1 MSHLSHDVIDATIEE
16 LRHVALAAEDACGYF
31 AALYVRVTQDIAGR
45 VRDRGFEDGARMEAL
60 ADTFAGYYLRAR
72 RGEGP
77 VPRCWQA
84 SWDVAPDPDLL
95 IVQHLLLGANAHVN
109 HDLTQAV
116 VDVAERHG
124 GLAAV
129 RDDFDTV
136 NDVLAASFTSVIR
149 DLDRVSRWASEA
161 AALGGGLL
169 FNFSLRRAR
178 STAWQGAQRLEA
190 LDADERREYVHQL
203 DGWVST
209 LAYLITHPSPPV
221 ALLARLGRRLEMQD
235 AVLVTRVLLGDIT
248 AQEAFRAA
256 GGRLRTA

>member
-1 MSHLSHDVIDATIEE
+1 VIDATIEE
-16 LRHVALAAEDACGYF
+16 LRGVALAAEDASGYF
-31 AALYVRVTQDIAGR
+31 AALYVRVTRDLAR
-45 VRDRGFEDGARMEAL
+45 HVRARRFEDGARMEAL

-84 SWDVAPDPDLL
+84 TWDVAPDPDLL

-116 VDVAERHG
+116 VDVAACHG
-124 GLAAV
+124 GSAAV
-129 RDDFDTV
+129 RGDFDIV

-169 FNFSLRRAR
+169 FNFSMRWARA
-178 STAWQGAQRLEA
+178 TAWDSAQRLEA
-190 LDADERREYVHQL
+190 LDAAGRRDYVHQL
-203 DGWVST
+203 DEWVST
-209 LAYLITHPSPPV
+209 LAYLITRPSLPV
-221 ALLARLGRRLEMQD
+221 ALLARLGRRLEMHD
-235 AVLVTRVLLGDIT
+235 PVLVTRVLLGEIT
-248 AQEAFRAA
+248 SREAFRAA
-256 GGRLRTA
+256 GRRLRLA